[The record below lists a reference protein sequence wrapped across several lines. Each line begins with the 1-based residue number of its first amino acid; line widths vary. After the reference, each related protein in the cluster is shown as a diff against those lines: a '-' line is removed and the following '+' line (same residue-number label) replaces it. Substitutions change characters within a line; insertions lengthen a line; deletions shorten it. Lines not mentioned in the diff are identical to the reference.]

1 MIVGAGVAATD
12 VGEIWHLLDTR
23 FEIPVTLLPT
33 DVVDRASLDKYT
45 TIIAPPTTR
54 GFYLSDGSKE
64 KLKDWVK
71 RGGVIVGFENAL
83 TWLAGAGLGKF
94 EMKKPEEKKDPLPP
108 RPYGDIDQYTGA
120 QQTGGAIFEANVDL
134 THPLLYGYYTS
145 RIPIFKGNNLFMEK
159 AKGSYSNPVA
169 FTASPLLSGYVS
181 KENYAL
187 LKESAVA
194 GVTTMGQ
201 GRIVGFTDNLCFRA
215 FWFGSNKMLMNAI
228 YYGPLIDN
236 ASAR

>member
-1 MIVGAGVAATD
+1 
-12 VGEIWHLLDTR
+12 
-23 FEIPVTLLPT
+23 
-33 DVVDRASLDKYT
+33 
-45 TIIAPPTTR
+45 
-54 GFYLSDGSKE
+54 
-64 KLKDWVK
+64 
-71 RGGVIVGFENAL
+71 
-83 TWLAGAGLGKF
+83 
-94 EMKKPEEKKDPLPP
+94 
-108 RPYGDIDQYTGA
+108 
-120 QQTGGAIFEANVDL
+120 
-134 THPLLYGYYTS
+134 
-145 RIPIFKGNNLFMEK
+145 MEK